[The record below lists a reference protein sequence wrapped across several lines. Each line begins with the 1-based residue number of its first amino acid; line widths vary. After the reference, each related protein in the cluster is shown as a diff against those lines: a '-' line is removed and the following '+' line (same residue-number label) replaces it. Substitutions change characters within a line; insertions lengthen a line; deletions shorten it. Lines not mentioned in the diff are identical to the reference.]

1 MLIYLSSHQGEKDVF
16 ETDDLPEVDQIGLQQ
31 PIHDAS
37 IEIIPSN
44 TNDAFQ
50 TFAALDERDSAIIG
64 RESKESYVD
73 KYNRLKAEIEDLK
86 NNASNEIGSDVA
98 LEIDDLA
105 LKLANLKEIRSASAE
120 TKNIGDSSLIKY
132 ELFCKPDRERVMD
145 LCRVNYLE
153 QRIKKIENILG
164 INEAQQE
171 FSFLNNNFKDQSIMS
186 IVIQLSNKVVQMDQ
200 SSLERIDAR
209 LHSVIEKLNQISEK
223 KSSLENLNMTEK
235 LNELYDYYVK
245 TVQNRKTLPNI
256 MERLQVLSD
265 VQEKACNFS
274 TSLADVKSVQEE
286 IQLSVDKNSQNLK
299 FLKELIETNS
309 NNIRNM
315 IADFDKRLEKLKN

>member
-1 MLIYLSSHQGEKDVF
+1 M
-16 ETDDLPEVDQIGLQQ
+16 
-31 PIHDAS
+31 
-37 IEIIPSN
+37 
-44 TNDAFQ
+44 
-50 TFAALDERDSAIIG
+50 
-64 RESKESYVD
+64 
-73 KYNRLKAEIEDLK
+73 
-86 NNASNEIGSDVA
+86 A

-105 LKLANLKEIRSASAE
+105 LKLANLKEIRCQKQANSTSMIVQNVQAASAE
-120 TKNIGDSSLIKY
+120 TKNVGDSSLIKY